1 MLMKINKK
9 VLGGVLAALAFLI
22 TVALLSWAG
31 PASARLD
38 ELIREDA
45 PYITPP
51 AADLTEAQHLYEVKN
66 GDTLTC
72 IARKKGISLE
82 TLAAANGLE
91 DRDKIRAG
99 QFLAIPFDY
108 FIHHVQPG
116 ETMWEISRMY
126 HVKVADLA
134 ARNEQTDMDRILV
147 GQRLLVP
154 CQETGENERLIASRG
169 FTAGQFSW
177 PLVGAI
183 TSPFGLRDGRLH
195 EGIDIAAE
203 EGTPI
208 RAAATGRVVFAG
220 PRGTYGLAVIIDHGG
235 GIRTL
240 YAHCS
245 KILVEEGAS
254 VGPSTIIAL
263 AGNTGNSRG
272 PHLHL
277 EILKNGTPQDPL
289 MLLEQGRY
297 YG

>member
-1 MLMKINKK
+1 MQMKSNKRAP
-9 VLGGVLAALAFLI
+9 GRARAALALLTI
-22 TVALLSWAG
+22 AALLSWAG

-51 AADLTEAQHLYEVKN
+51 AAELTVTHSLYEVKD

-72 IARKKGISLE
+72 IAQKKGISLE
-82 TLAAANGLE
+82 TLAAANGLA

-99 QFLAIPFDY
+99 QCLTIPYDY
-108 FIHHVQPG
+108 FIHYVQPG

-126 HVKVADLA
+126 HVEVADLS
-134 ARNEQTDMDRILV
+134 ARNRQTDVDKILV

-154 CQETGENERLIASRG
+154 CQEAGRGGHWTTSRG
-169 FTAGQFSW
+169 FAASQFSW

-183 TSPFGLRDGRLH
+183 TSPFGPRDGRLH

-208 RAAATGRVVFAG
+208 RAAAAGRVVFAG

-235 GIRTL
+235 QVRTL

-245 KILVEEGAS
+245 KVLVAEGAS

-277 EILKNGTPQDPL
+277 EILKNGVPQDPL
-289 MLLEQGRY
+289 MLLEQERY